1 MPWKARNR
9 VEYWI
14 LEKFSEKLEENDDI
28 SPAVKDV
35 IQESL
40 KETTISQ
47 AFFVMSL
54 QVGIAYVTHYELLE
68 KPIKRLCIYPI
79 IFML

>member
-9 VEYWI
+9 VEYRI

-47 AFFVMSL
+47 ASE
-54 QVGIAYVTHYELLE
+54 AKELTE
-68 KPIKRLCIYPI
+68 KI
-79 IFML
+79 IEEEEDASG